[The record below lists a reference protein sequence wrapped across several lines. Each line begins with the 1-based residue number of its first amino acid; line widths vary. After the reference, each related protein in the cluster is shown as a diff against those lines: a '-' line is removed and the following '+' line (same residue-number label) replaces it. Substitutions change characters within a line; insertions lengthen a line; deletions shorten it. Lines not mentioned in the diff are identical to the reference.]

1 MIPCTRGFS
10 FLFARSDKAHWEENL
25 LGKYKAITAEE
36 GLNDLDI
43 STSFFFC
50 PSNDQL
56 KNINLCLPPG

>member
-43 STSFFFC
+43 STSFFL
-50 PSNDQL
+50 SLQ
-56 KNINLCLPPG
+56 